1 MIDRHSI
8 FGAAVLGA
16 GAWGTAVYG
25 GRDLLTGRSATL
37 ASVTERWQLRIPTLC
52 LDERESG
59 ERVFN
64 FNLRDGVSQFFEG
77 IEKPTIRV

>member
-37 ASVTERWQLRIPTLC
+37 ASVTERCQFHIPTLC
-52 LDERESG
+52 SYERESG
-59 ERVFN
+59 ERVFDL
-64 FNLRDGVSQFFEG
+64 NLRHGVSQYFEDIG
-77 IEKPTIRV
+77 KPTIRF